1 MKQIGLGI
9 ICLASALVSSCF
21 LWDNDE
27 PKLKTNEE
35 GEVIS
40 LPYLWKRSVQLGEP
54 ITNGHTDL
62 QIKLNGNIVLP
73 MTKGPTGRLLAM
85 IDPSDG
91 KILWEWD
98 DRFVQETEDILLY
111 KSYQFEN
118 LILFPAGSRLYSINL
133 QNGQTHWKSRNNL
146 DRSFWSHVYGK
157 DEDFYLFG
165 RSDSFPDSVDQTV
178 IFKGNILNGQY
189 EEYLIPDFTMDYFFP
204 GNRIGDVTAALPVV
218 VDGKDHLAVVWQEPF
233 FEFFWQSYLGLYDQ
247 TTRQWVY
254 EKIIIN
260 PEKSFNGVLLNPPLI
275 YKDRIYMAVGFELA
289 CHDLRTGQQY
299 WRRKFDGEIFFSNF
313 LIEEDMVIVNNEDQW
328 VYALDPITG
337 NQLWKTRG
345 SGTSSKMSYMN
356 GVVYFNGG
364 ASGKLHAV
372 DIREG
377 KTVWKIDPK
386 LIGEFPDEIFWKTA
400 IYTIPGE
407 NGKKG
412 KVISLTGNNAYCF
425 EAYR

>member
-1 MKQIGLGI
+1 MKQISVGI
-9 ICLASALVSSCF
+9 ILLVSALVSSCF
-21 LWDNDE
+21 LWENDN

-40 LPYLWKRSVQLGEP
+40 LPYLWKRSLHLGEP
-54 ITNGHTDL
+54 IFNGIL
-62 QIKLNGNIVLP
+62 NYPIYYKEKLIIP
-73 MTKGPTGRLLAM
+73 MTKSPSGRLLTM
-85 IDPSDG
+85 VNPSDG
-91 KILWEWD
+91 EILWEWD
-98 DRFVQETEDILLY
+98 DRFVQATEEIQIS
-111 KSYQFEN
+111 KAHQFGN
-118 LILFPAGSRLYSINL
+118 LMVYTNGSRVYGINL
-133 QNGQTHWKSRNNL
+133 ESGQTHWRSRNNL

-157 DEDFYLFG
+157 DEIFYMFG
-165 RSDSFPDSVDQTV
+165 RSDAFPDSVDQTV
-178 IFKGNILNGQY
+178 IFKGNIQIGQY
-189 EEYLIPDFTMDYFFP
+189 GEYLIPDFTMDYFFP
-204 GNRIGDVTAALPVV
+204 GNRIGDVTAALPVEL
-218 VDGKDHLAVVWQEPF
+218 DGKEYLAVVWQEPF

-247 TTRQWVY
+247 STREWVY
-254 EKIIIN
+254 EKTIIN
-260 PEKSFNGVLLNPPLI
+260 PEKSFNGVLLNPPVI

-299 WRRKFDGEIFFSNF
+299 WRKKFSGEIFFSNF
-313 LIEEDMVIVNNEDQW
+313 LIEEDMIIINNEDQY
-328 VYALDPITG
+328 VYALDPMTG

-377 KTVWKIDPK
+377 KTVWRIDPK
-386 LIGEFPDEIFWKTA
+386 LIGEFPDEAFRGTA
-400 IYTIPGE
+400 IYTLAGE
-407 NGKKG
+407 NGNKG